1 MLRFPYYF
9 RFVILRFI
17 RKSQKKIID
26 MKAVIIEDE
35 QKSRDMLA
43 DILKKNFPQI
53 TILGLAKNVA
63 EGVEL
68 IQSLKPNLLFLDI
81 SMPDGTGFDVLEKV
95 QGAKFDIIFTTATD
109 KHALKAIKYSACD
122 YLLKPIDI
130 DDLKIAINRLVE
142 KRATSMP
149 SMDNLQFLIQNLKRT
164 DDNYNKITLP
174 TGNAYEI
181 ISIKDIIRCEAD
193 GSYTN
198 FYLVGGKKLMVSA
211 SLKHYEDLLPEND
224 FIRIHHH
231 HLINVNH
238 VVRFLKVDGG
248 YAIMSDNTQL
258 EISRRKKDAFL
269 EKLRA
274 ML

>member
-1 MLRFPYYF
+1 
-9 RFVILRFI
+9 
-17 RKSQKKIID
+17 
-26 MKAVIIEDE
+26 MKAIIIEDE
-35 QKSRDMLA
+35 KKSRELLEA
-43 DILKKNFPQI
+43 LVKKNFPQI
-53 TILGLAKNVA
+53 NVVALGKNVT

-68 IQSLKPNLLFLDI
+68 IKTHQPDLLFLDI

-95 QGAKFDIIFTTATD
+95 QGLKFDIIFTTATD

-130 DDLKIAINRLVE
+130 DELKEAVNKLLQKNVQS
-142 KRATSMP
+142 SMP
-149 SMDNLQFLIQNLKRT
+149 SMENLQFLIQNLKKA
-164 DDNYNKITLP
+164 DDNYSKITLP

-181 ISIKDIIRCEAD
+181 VNIKDIIRCEAD

-198 FYLVGGKKLMVSA
+198 FYLIGGKKLMVSA

-231 HLINVNH
+231 HLINMNH
-238 VVRFLKVDGG
+238 VIRFLKIDGG
-248 YAIMSDNTQL
+248 YAVMTDNSQL

-269 EKLRA
+269 ERLNA
-274 ML
+274 V